1 MPLISRQ
8 GSNTVLDTPVL
19 FGYGFLT
26 FPNGNMLDRARR
38 CLHSEDC
45 SEIIMPN
52 MLRPIRVVAS
62 LLWLALLAT
71 PGHAQDQSQ
80 DPAQPQPQPSLADVA
95 RQARKDREK
104 NATKPKTVIT
114 DENMPSTS
122 KGLTGLAGDLG
133 GSQGGVDS
141 GAMAKALAKVE
152 EAEAS
157 LRKLE
162 SLDRTTLA
170 KALLLDNDV
179 DFPNRRAWEEK
190 LYAAKE
196 HYVSH
201 EGELIVELKKIVS
214 QVQAWQSQGKLD
226 PKDPRAQ
233 QTKTRLVEI
242 VQDAVRTEQDYR
254 AVVMEGWDL
263 AKQAKH

>member
-1 MPLISRQ
+1 MPK
-8 GSNTVLDTPVL
+8 
-19 FGYGFLT
+19 
-26 FPNGNMLDRARR
+26 
-38 CLHSEDC
+38 
-45 SEIIMPN
+45 
-52 MLRPIRVVAS
+52 MLRPIGVVGS

-80 DPAQPQPQPSLADVA
+80 DPAQAQPQPSLADVA

-114 DENMPSTS
+114 DENMPSG
-122 KGLTGLAGDLG
+122 KGLTGLSGDFG
-133 GSQGGVDS
+133 PSQGGVDS
-141 GAMAKALAKVE
+141 GAMDKAMAKVA
-152 EAEAS
+152 EAEAG

-162 SLDRTTLA
+162 SLDRSTLA
-170 KALLLDNDV
+170 KAILLDNDV
-179 DFPNRRAWEEK
+179 DFPNRRAWEDK

-201 EGELIVELKKIVS
+201 EGELIVEMKQILA
-214 QVQAWQSQGKLD
+214 QVQSWQSQGKLD

-254 AVVMEGWDL
+254 AVVMEGWDM

>member
-1 MPLISRQ
+1 MPI
-8 GSNTVLDTPVL
+8 
-19 FGYGFLT
+19 
-26 FPNGNMLDRARR
+26 
-38 CLHSEDC
+38 
-45 SEIIMPN
+45 
-52 MLRPIRVVAS
+52 MLRPIRVVAA

-71 PGHAQDQSQ
+71 PGYAQDQSQ
-80 DPAQPQPQPSLADVA
+80 DPTQPQPQPSLADVA
-95 RQARKDREK
+95 RQARKDKEK
-104 NATKPKTVIT
+104 NAAKPKTVIT
-114 DENMPSTS
+114 DENMPSS
-122 KGLTGLAGDLG
+122 KGLNGLAGDLG
-133 GSQGGVDS
+133 GSQGAVDS

-152 EAEAS
+152 EAEAG
-157 LRKLE
+157 LKKLD

-196 HYVSH
+196 HYVSR
-201 EGELIVELKKIVS
+201 EGQLITELKQIVG
-214 QVQAWQSQGKLD
+214 QVQSLQSQGKLD

-233 QTKTRLVEI
+233 QMKTRLVEI
-242 VQDAVRTEQDYR
+242 VQDSLRTEQDYR

>member
-1 MPLISRQ
+1 
-8 GSNTVLDTPVL
+8 
-19 FGYGFLT
+19 
-26 FPNGNMLDRARR
+26 
-38 CLHSEDC
+38 
-45 SEIIMPN
+45 MPN
-52 MLRPIRVVAS
+52 LLRPKGAVAS
-62 LLWLALLAT
+62 LLLLAALAT

-80 DPAQPQPQPSLADVA
+80 DPAQAQSQPSLGDVA

-114 DENMPSTS
+114 DENMPSAS
-122 KGLTGLAGDLG
+122 GLGGLSGDLG
-133 GSQGGVDS
+133 NSQGGVNSD
-141 GAMAKALAKVE
+141 AMAKALAKVE
-152 EAEAS
+152 EAETG

-162 SLDRTTLA
+162 SLDQATLA
-170 KALLLDNDV
+170 KAVLLDNDV
-179 DFPNRRAWEEK
+179 DFPNRRAWEDK

-196 HYVSH
+196 HYASH
-201 EGELIVELKKIVS
+201 EAELIAEMKQILA
-214 QVQAWQSQGKLD
+214 QVQSWKSQGKLD

-233 QTKTRLVEI
+233 QMKTRLMEI